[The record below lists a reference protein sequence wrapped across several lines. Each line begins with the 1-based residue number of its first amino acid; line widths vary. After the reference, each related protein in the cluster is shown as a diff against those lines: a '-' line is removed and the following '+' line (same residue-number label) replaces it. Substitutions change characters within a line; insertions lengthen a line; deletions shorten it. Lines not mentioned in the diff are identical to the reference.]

1 MKHYT
6 QNRKARLAAGIAAA
20 ALAFGAAAPAA
31 LAQDATAVDESVATG
46 GDVSFVGASQFQFA
60 VQTQSGDANAIG
72 DENVAVVTSDQGI
85 TQNQVNA
92 GFGADFDLDGI
103 EDVFDEDDDN
113 DGVFD
118 DFE

>member
-1 MKHYT
+1 MKHHT

-20 ALAFGAAAPAA
+20 TLAFGAAAPAA
-31 LAQDATAVDESVATG
+31 LAQDATAVNDSVAQG
-46 GDVSFVGASQFQFA
+46 GDVRFVDATQFQFA
-60 VQTQSGDANAIG
+60 AQGQFGDAVADDGAVAI
-72 DENVAVVTSDQGI
+72 VASEQGI

-92 GFGADFDLDGI
+92 GLGADFDLDGI
-103 EDVFDEDDDN
+103 EDVFDADDDN